1 MRYQNASYVNPL
13 LFAGKSPELKKRKG
27 NENEI
32 GNLQLVKQAR

>member
-13 LFAGKSPELKKRKG
+13 LFAGKSPELKKKG